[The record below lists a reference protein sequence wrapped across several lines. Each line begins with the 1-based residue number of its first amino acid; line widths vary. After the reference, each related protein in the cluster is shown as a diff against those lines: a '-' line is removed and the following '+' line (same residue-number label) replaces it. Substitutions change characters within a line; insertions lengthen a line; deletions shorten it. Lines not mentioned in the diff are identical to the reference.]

1 MSKNMDKPK
10 VFQRFE
16 YNKQYW
22 IMQQLLSGVT
32 ERNLILF
39 SRHPNKSINQAEN
52 ISHSAI

>member
-52 ISHSAI
+52 ISPSAI